1 MNIADRIQQLRKSK
15 GISQEQLAD
24 SIGVSRQAVSKW
36 ESAQSVPDLEKIILL
51 SDYFETT
58 TDYLLKG
65 TAPAR
70 EPEKRCSA
78 IVFAVI
84 GTVLNAIGLVS
95 SIVIWI
101 EQQRA
106 YAVGL
111 GFAVMLIGTGIF
123 LMGQFLDTRDKQK
136 AKRFFLLPGI
146 WILLFIPMAFCFNT
160 LMGLKGGG
168 FSWWIAPVPMP
179 MHSYKTFGLYWI
191 IYIAV
196 CTAIDILIARQNRS
210 AP

>member
-1 MNIADRIQQLRKSK
+1 MDIADRIQNLRKSR
-15 GISQEQLAD
+15 GISQEELAN

-36 ESAQSVPDLEKIILL
+36 ESAQSVPDIEKIILL

-58 TDYLLKG
+58 TDFLLKG
-65 TAPAR
+65 IAPALV
-70 EPEKRCSA
+70 PEKRYSA
-78 IVFAVI
+78 MMFALI

-136 AKRFFLLPGI
+136 AKRFFLLPGV
-146 WILLFIPMAFCFNT
+146 WILLFVPMAFCFNT

>member
-15 GISQEQLAD
+15 GISQEELAN

-36 ESAQSVPDLEKIILL
+36 ESAQSDPDIEKIILL

-58 TDYLLKG
+58 TDFLLKG
-65 TAPAR
+65 IAPALV
-70 EPEKRCSA
+70 PEKRYSA
-78 IVFAVI
+78 MMFALI

-136 AKRFFLLPGI
+136 AKRFFLLPGV
-146 WILLFIPMAFCFNT
+146 WILLFVPMAFCFNT

>member
-15 GISQEQLAD
+15 GISQEELAN

-36 ESAQSVPDLEKIILL
+36 ESAQSVPDIEKIILL

-58 TDYLLKG
+58 TDFLLKG
-65 TAPAR
+65 IAPALV
-70 EPEKRCSA
+70 PEKRYSA
-78 IVFAVI
+78 MMFALI

-136 AKRFFLLPGI
+136 AKRFFLLPGV
-146 WILLFIPMAFCFNT
+146 WSLLFVPMAFCFNT

>member
-1 MNIADRIQQLRKSK
+1 MNIADRIQKLRKSR
-15 GISQEQLAD
+15 GISQEELAD
-24 SIGVSRQAVSKW
+24 RIGVSRQAVSKW

-65 TAPAR
+65 TAPAL
-70 EPEKRCSA
+70 EPEKRYSA
-78 IVFAVI
+78 MVFALI

-111 GFAVMLIGTGIF
+111 GIAVMLIGTAVYF
-123 LMGQFLDTRDKQK
+123 MGQSLDTRDKQR
-136 AKRFFLLPGI
+136 ANRFFLLPGV

-168 FSWWIAPVPMP
+168 FSWWIAPVPMLV
-179 MHSYKTFGLYWI
+179 HSFKAWGLYWI
-191 IYIAV
+191 LYISI
-196 CTAIDILIARQNRS
+196 CTALDILIARRKRNQ
-210 AP
+210 P

>member
-15 GISQEQLAD
+15 GISQEELAN

-36 ESAQSVPDLEKIILL
+36 ESAQSVPDIEKIILL

-58 TDYLLKG
+58 TDFLLKG
-65 TAPAR
+65 IAPALV
-70 EPEKRCSA
+70 PEKRYSA
-78 IVFAVI
+78 MMFALI

-136 AKRFFLLPGI
+136 AKRFFLLPGV
-146 WILLFIPMAFCFNT
+146 WILLFVPMAFCFNT

-168 FSWWIAPVPMP
+168 FSWWIAPGPMP

>member
-1 MNIADRIQQLRKSK
+1 MNIADRIQKLRKSR
-15 GISQEQLAD
+15 GISQEELAD
-24 SIGVSRQAVSKW
+24 RIGVSRQAVSKW
-36 ESAQSVPDLEKIILL
+36 ESSQSVPDLEKIILL
-51 SDYFETT
+51 SDYFEIT

-65 TAPAR
+65 IAPTL
-70 EPEKRCSA
+70 EPERMYSA
-78 IVFAVI
+78 MVFAVI

-136 AKRFFLLPGI
+136 AKRFFLLPGV
-146 WILLFIPMAFCFNT
+146 WILLFVPMAFCFNT

>member
-15 GISQEQLAD
+15 GISQEELAN

-36 ESAQSVPDLEKIILL
+36 ESAQSVPDIEKIILL

-58 TDYLLKG
+58 TDFLLKG
-65 TAPAR
+65 IAPALV
-70 EPEKRCSA
+70 PEKRYSA
-78 IVFAVI
+78 MMFALI
-84 GTVLNAIGLVS
+84 GTILNAIGLVS

-136 AKRFFLLPGI
+136 AKRFFLLPGV
-146 WILLFIPMAFCFNT
+146 WILLFVPMAFCFNT